1 MEEITKEMARFY
13 VPSLSTAEGMR
24 EWQANFFYRLFNNKI
39 TVDECKEELK
49 QMWEDANGRS

>member
-39 TVDECKEELK
+39 TVDESKEELK
-49 QMWEDANGRS
+49 QMWEDANG